1 MASIN
6 LSSRDLDAFLA
17 LAHTQ
22 HFTRAAEL
30 CHLSQ
35 SAFSQKIARI
45 ERTAGVALFERST
58 RHVTMTP
65 EGEVFAEEVRRI
77 QQDLQHAV
85 SHLNELA
92 TRRIGK
98 VAVAALPSVA
108 AAWMP
113 QVIGRYRAANPNIRV
128 ELFDA
133 LAGGGLALLREGRVD
148 MAITAGGDLRE
159 FDVVPLKSERF
170 HLVCAKAHRLA
181 ARRSVTLAQL
191 ESEEF
196 IHLARGSSVRQVIEA
211 AGAAAGPN
219 SLEVEHLATVA
230 ALVAE
235 GLGIS
240 VVPELTLFHFDRA
253 GLAVVPVSD
262 RSLRRPILL
271 ARRKGKAL
279 SVAARAMVEEIV
291 AQAKGVAGG
300 TRRPH
305 NRHSPEPARRPA

>member
-22 HFTRAAEL
+22 HFTRAAEK

-45 ERTAGVALFERST
+45 EQTAGVALFERST
-58 RHVTMTP
+58 RHVTLTP
-65 EGEVFAEEVRRI
+65 EGEVFAQEVTRI

-108 AAWMP
+108 AVWMP
-113 QVIGRYRAANPNIRV
+113 RVIARYRAANPNIRI
-128 ELFDA
+128 ELFDT

-148 MAITAGGDLRE
+148 MFITAGGDLRE
-159 FDVVPLKSERF
+159 FDVTELKNEKF
-170 HLVCAKAHRLA
+170 YLVCPKSHRLA
-181 ARRSVTLAQL
+181 AKPGVTLAQL
-191 ESEEF
+191 QGEEI
-196 IHLARGSSVRQVIEA
+196 IHLARGSSVRQHLEA
-211 AGAAAGPN
+211 AGTTASAN

-235 GLGIS
+235 GLGVSI
-240 VVPELTLFHFDRA
+240 VPELTLFHFERA
-253 GLAVVPVSD
+253 GLAVVPVRD
-262 RSLRRPILL
+262 RQLRRPLLL

-279 SVAARAMVEEIV
+279 SVAAKAMVEEIV
-291 AQAKGVAGG
+291 AQA
-300 TRRPH
+300 RRSGKAQDR
-305 NRHSPEPARRPA
+305 N

>member
-22 HFTRAAEL
+22 HFTRAAEK

-45 ERTAGVALFERST
+45 EQTAGVALFERST
-58 RHVTMTP
+58 RHVTLTP
-65 EGEVFAEEVRRI
+65 EGEVFAQEVTRI

-108 AAWMP
+108 AVWMP
-113 QVIGRYRAANPNIRV
+113 RVIARYRAANPNIRI
-128 ELFDA
+128 ELFDT

-148 MAITAGGDLRE
+148 MFITAGGDLRE
-159 FDVVPLKSERF
+159 FDVTELKNEKF
-170 HLVCAKAHRLA
+170 FLVCPNSHRLA
-181 ARRSVTLAQL
+181 AKPGVTLAQL
-191 ESEEF
+191 QGEEI
-196 IHLARGSSVRQVIEA
+196 IHLARSSSVRQHLEA
-211 AGAAAGPN
+211 AGAMASAN

-235 GLGIS
+235 GLGVSI
-240 VVPELTLFHFDRA
+240 VPELTLFHFERA
-253 GLAVVPVSD
+253 GLAVVPVRD
-262 RSLRRPILL
+262 RQLRRPILL

-279 SVAARAMVEEIV
+279 SVAAKAMVEEIL
-291 AQAKGVAGG
+291 AEARLSA
-300 TRRPH
+300 
-305 NRHSPEPARRPA
+305 ARRRSS